1 MIYDLIRPVDLRW
14 LFDPVLYSS
23 LDDLVL
29 LVLTVLLCAFA
40 AQYCVGDGFE
50 KFAQVL
56 EGFPKYSKEHQNTF
70 GRLKNNK

>member
-1 MIYDLIRPVDLRW
+1 M
-14 LFDPVLYSS
+14 LYSS

-70 GRLKNNK
+70 GRLK